1 MRFLSCIVSPDQIS
15 ESGMKGTRKGSAA
28 ETAKQ
33 DEQKKI
39 SRVAAFIFSAHGDD
53 AVGFARR
60 LEAESAVPDTARRI
74 AIEVERLAQADAP
87 TSNAQLAPNSLPGP
101 KR

>member
-1 MRFLSCIVSPDQIS
+1 
-15 ESGMKGTRKGSAA
+15 MKGTRKGSAA
-28 ETAKQ
+28 ETTKQ

-39 SRVAAFIFSAHGDD
+39 SRVAAFIFSVHGDD

-74 AIEVERLAQADAP
+74 TIEVERLAQAGTP
-87 TSNAQLAPNSLPGP
+87 AQFAQNSLPGP
-101 KR
+101 RR

>member
-1 MRFLSCIVSPDQIS
+1 MRFLSCVVSPDRIL

-28 ETAKQ
+28 ETKKQ

-39 SRVAAFIFSAHGDD
+39 SRVAAFIFSVHGDN

-74 AIEVERLAQADAP
+74 TIEVERLARADTPA
-87 TSNAQLAPNSLPGP
+87 SKVQFAQNSPPGP
-101 KR
+101 GR